1 MQRKRTL
8 NDESKEMLIKT
19 KATGSDSIAPDERLY
34 LSVHFTES
42 LEFLNRE
49 QVQQGRRGPHPPQ
62 PTVVY
67 VYFSKYKSL
76 GEVLQFLWQTC
87 CSTMERTEEF
97 RQNPRIQHLRRQDIA
112 LGMITSDTPDWHRW
126 DRRVALKDCLT
137 NYEDIAVFPLPMAD
151 VIASQNALPP
161 RGGSNPTNI
170 TAAVSNSVTSS
181 TSTAPVVYEKGQL
194 VWYHKVPKEVVETM
208 SPVQMEHN
216 HPMILVRIS
225 GVHHDD
231 YPNIYYSVQLKTPVE
246 STQVPGADKLVFE
259 HEKQTDSAHLCPSS
273 QQQQRASS
281 SSSAAPSAAST
292 SSTRGM
298 GQSSSGMNPTQMQTA
313 DELQQTLSTMG
324 PPVQFKIVYKAQ
336 ERLLVIGSNCTVA
349 QLKLLISAYT
359 GVQVPDM
366 KLISNGIVLKNNH
379 QQVKQ
384 TRLTKGAKIMVMNAG
399 SHTV

>member
-259 HEKQTDSAHLCPSS
+259 HEKQTDSTHLC
-273 QQQQRASS
+273 
-281 SSSAAPSAAST
+281 AST
-292 SSTRGM
+292 SSCSTSTST
-298 GQSSSGMNPTQMQTA
+298 SSSTSRVEGAFADHSGSSTHAGDSQGSSETQLV

-324 PPVQFKIVYKAQ
+324 PSIQFKMVYKAQ
-336 ERLLVIGSNCTVA
+336 DRPLVIGSNCTVA
-349 QLKLLISAYT
+349 QLKQLISAYT
-359 GVQVPDM
+359 GVKVADM
-366 KLISNGIVLKNNH
+366 KLIIKGTVLKNNQ
-379 QQVKQ
+379 QQVKE
-384 TRLTKGAKIMVMNAG
+384 TKLTKGAKIMVMG
-399 SHTV
+399 SG